1 MTRLVAIRP
10 ERPLAGVAVLALAAA
25 FLTPHAAAAQ
35 RVRSITG
42 AADTAKAV
50 AKREFGTIDG
60 IVTDSALTPLAAAQ
74 VIVLSTAVRV
84 GTGPNG
90 RFRIERVPAGD
101 YVLIVRRAGYAPASQ
116 LVQVVASDTLR
127 VAYALERGAT
137 TLAPVVVSEERHS
150 VRLAEFD
157 KRRRFGQGE
166 FMTAED
172 IEKRNSVYATELIR
186 RFPSVN
192 VSPSYGKGAMAEWFA
207 ISKREGANP
216 SLGACPMAVYVDYVP
231 MPTPFNLDLLPSPR
245 NIAGIEVYNGPS
257 TIPPQFA
264 GFNRGCGVILI
275 WTKDGY

>member
-1 MTRLVAIRP
+1 MIRIP
-10 ERPLAGVAVLALAAA
+10 TLRPKGLRARATAVAVVAAMVFPAAA
-25 FLTPHAAAAQ
+25 YAQ

-42 AADTAKAV
+42 TPDTARSA
-50 AKREFGTIDG
+50 ARREFGTIDG
-60 IVTDSALTPLAAAQ
+60 IVTDTALNPLTAAQ

-127 VAYALERGAT
+127 VAYALERGSTA
-137 TLAPVVVSEERHS
+137 LAPVVVTEERHS
-150 VRLAEFD
+150 ARLAEFD
-157 KRRRFGQGE
+157 QRRRFGQGE
-166 FMTAED
+166 FMTSEE

-186 RFPSVN
+186 RFPSIN
-192 VSPSYGKGAMAEWFA
+192 VSPSYAKGAMAEWFA

-216 SLGACPMAVYVDYVP
+216 SLGACPMSVYVDYVP

-257 TIPPQFA
+257 SIPPQFA
-264 GFNRGCGVILI
+264 GFNHGCGVILI
-275 WTKDGY
+275 WTKDG